1 MAVLQWTSEPSGA
14 FCIRGAKIIRSAPE
28 PAMMMLFNLLLRTSI
43 EDTVSKR
50 PEANGRVVMGACP
63 IVKMDF

>member
-1 MAVLQWTSEPSGA
+1 
-14 FCIRGAKIIRSAPE
+14 
-28 PAMMMLFNLLLRTSI
+28 MMMLFNLLLRTSI